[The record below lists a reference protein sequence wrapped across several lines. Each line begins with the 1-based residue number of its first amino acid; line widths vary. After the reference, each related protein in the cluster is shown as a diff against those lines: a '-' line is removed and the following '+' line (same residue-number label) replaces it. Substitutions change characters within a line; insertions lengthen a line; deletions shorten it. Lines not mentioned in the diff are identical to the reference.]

1 MKKALPLIVVAVL
14 VAAAALFLFNK
25 GGGPARQSGRAA
37 ELAPADTI
45 VLVEFPD
52 VPRSKARW
60 KETAIRKIADEP
72 EWKEFTAKWDDFA
85 AQNAEWREVNGVFD
99 QIQRADP
106 EGFFLAFS
114 SFEGPFPKA
123 VGGFP
128 YRGKKSDVQ
137 AVVSSFRKRILD
149 AYPAAKA
156 GDLTNYEGTE
166 IETLKDKDM
175 SLSMA
180 YRDNWFFFSTDN
192 ELLLKTLSRYIKKAD
207 APASL
212 AGSTLWKDTIKH
224 GKPEPDLS
232 VFVNWGV
239 VTKLLEDQVAKG
251 PGPVFPSNPT
261 KVEAIL
267 YSAKMDGP
275 LMRDHVYMKGEKLA
289 KAEAFANRSAAF
301 TAPATYFYAGGHL
314 GPFSEVFQEYTNAI
328 DKQEPG
334 MSKALATKGIK
345 SADLIQIFGPE
356 IALQSDWD
364 DGALAIP
371 TLFAAV
377 EIRDREK
384 ARLVAEL
391 LVAQMEEGKTSKSE
405 EDGTTIWTAGGMIPA
420 LQPTLALNDRH
431 LMFALN
437 LDTVKGALKRA
448 KSGPGDLPGRADF
461 QSAVKTIAA
470 PDVSVLYV
478 DMKTLFE
485 RLYEKLKPMAA
496 FGLMGQPDAAKF
508 FDPAKLPKAETI
520 SRHLEP
526 IMVSYTFAEG
536 GTQMDCSGSV
546 SLVQSYIPLVG
557 AALFSVRAATPMG
570 RAPATPVPAA
580 PPAK

>member
-14 VAAAALFLFNK
+14 VAAAAWFFLK
-25 GGGPARQSGRAA
+25 KAGTRDGQPGRAA

-45 VLVEFPD
+45 VLIDFPD

-72 EWKEFTAKWDDFA
+72 EWREFTAKWDDFA

-99 QIQRADP
+99 QLQRADP
-106 EGFFLAFS
+106 EGFFLAFN
-114 SFEGPFPKA
+114 SFDGPFPKA
-123 VGGFP
+123 VGGFS

-175 SLSMA
+175 TLSMA

-212 AGSTLWKDTIKH
+212 AGDPLWKDTIKH
-224 GKPEPDLS
+224 GKPEPDMS
-232 VFVNWGV
+232 VFVRWGV
-239 VTKLLEDQVAKG
+239 VTKMLEDEVGKG

-261 KVEAIL
+261 QIEALL
-267 YSAKMDGP
+267 YSARMDGL
-275 LMRDHVYMKGEKLA
+275 LMRDHLYMKGEKLA

-314 GPFSEVFQEYTNAI
+314 GPYSEVFKEVITAI
-328 DKQEPG
+328 DKQEVG
-334 MSKALATKGIK
+334 MSKALATKGLK
-345 SADLIQIFGPE
+345 STDLIQIFGPE
-356 IALQSDWD
+356 IAVRSDWD

-420 LQPTLALNDRH
+420 LQPTIALNDRH

-448 KSGPGDLPGRADF
+448 KSGPGDVLARADF

-520 SRHLEP
+520 SRHLAP
-526 IMVSYTFAEG
+526 MMVSYSLAEG

-557 AALFSVRAATPMG
+557 AALFSVKRVAPMATPPVTP
-570 RAPATPVPAA
+570 APATP
-580 PPAK
+580 PAK